1 MRKPEFLEAKTS
13 DRKFRSFRINRSS
26 ADWAVQVSGQPHIY
40 AIHMENMQTS
50 GEEPPL
56 LPLLEIHQAHRAVE
70 LLLRRRVGEDRQRRE
85 DIPTGATAGCPA
97 GVGCGAR
104 APHPG
109 GGGGGTGGSSCSPV
123 AGRRITCGSEA
134 GVRDGKQYDRAED
147 PQDDQEES
155 RHSLAATIQ
164 SRLVVSGRPRDD
176 VCL

>member
-1 MRKPEFLEAKTS
+1 
-13 DRKFRSFRINRSS
+13 
-26 ADWAVQVSGQPHIY
+26 
-40 AIHMENMQTS
+40 MENMQTS

-104 APHPG
+104 APQPG

-164 SRLVVSGRPRDD
+164 SRLVVSGRPGDD